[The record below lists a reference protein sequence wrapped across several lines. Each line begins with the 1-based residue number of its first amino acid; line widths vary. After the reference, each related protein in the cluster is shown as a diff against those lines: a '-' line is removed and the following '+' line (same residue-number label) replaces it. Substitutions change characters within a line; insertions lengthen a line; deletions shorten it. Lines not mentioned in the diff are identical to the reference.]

1 MPKAKV
7 SKFDRIRSEH
17 EAFLRRMGVDPAKR
31 IKLQGVPPN
40 TLVAQSLRRSE
51 QTVSTSDT
59 IPGNGTR
66 RDVHVALARSDESA
80 ETIRAM
86 QAVQQSVAQLY
97 PKGPFGP
104 VTDPN
109 HLKTNVRRP
118 PIL

>member
-1 MPKAKV
+1 MPKRTISRK
-7 SKFDRIRSEH
+7 DRIRAEH
-17 EAFLRRMGVDPAKR
+17 EAFLRSVGVDPAKR

-40 TLVAQSLRRSE
+40 TLVAQSLRRGE

-66 RDVHVALARSDESA
+66 RDVQVALARGDESA
-80 ETIRAM
+80 ETVRAM

-104 VTDPN
+104 VTDPD
-109 HLKTNVRRP
+109 HLKTSVRRP
-118 PIL
+118 PII